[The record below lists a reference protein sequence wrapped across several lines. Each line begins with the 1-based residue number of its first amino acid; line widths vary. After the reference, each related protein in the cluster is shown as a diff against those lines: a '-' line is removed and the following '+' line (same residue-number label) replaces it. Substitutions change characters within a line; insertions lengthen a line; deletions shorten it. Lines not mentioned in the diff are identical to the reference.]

1 MKTFKELFINESSV
15 WLNPDMEVVFM
26 SKDKYN
32 GKIAKVLS
40 DDDKLHVTIQFED
53 GKKLTAVKK
62 TDLRM
67 VGKK

>member
-1 MKTFKELFINESSV
+1 M
-15 WLNPDMEVVFM
+15 NPDMEVVFM

-67 VGKK
+67 VSKK